1 MRGYFAH
8 SRIAVALFLAMVLSI
23 SSARADETELQ
34 RTWDAARVYLPSTTP
49 AGFVEAGVSDIED
62 RIDPQS
68 PPVALIVYAHGC
80 SGLSRITDS
89 TGRFLAQAGYAVIA
103 PDSFARVDKPK
114 SCDPATHRG
123 GLHRAVLGWRQDE
136 MRHAVEQASLV
147 RSFIDLPVVIMGHSQ
162 GAITVATIEDVPAAA
177 RIVEGWTCHAGWP
190 EYRGLNNEPDQPVLA
205 LVGRDDPWFKTQI
218 LGGDCGA
225 FMKEGDGSRSIV
237 YEKPGYLAGKH
248 WLSVDRAV
256 QQEIL
261 EFLERSLTIWRNRNA
276 G

>member
-1 MRGYFAH
+1 MPGYFAH
-8 SRIAVALFLAMVLSI
+8 SRIVVALFLAMVLSI
-23 SSARADETELQ
+23 SSARADEAELQ
-34 RTWDAARVYLPSTTP
+34 RTWDAARGYLPSTTP

-62 RIDPQS
+62 RIDPHS

-89 TGRFLAQAGYAVIA
+89 TGRFLAQAGYVVIA

-136 MRHAVEQASLV
+136 MRYAVEQASLV
-147 RSFIDLPVVIMGHSQ
+147 LSLSDLPVVIMGHSQ
-162 GAITVATIEDVPAAA
+162 GAITVATIEDVTAAA

-190 EYRGLNNEPDQPVLA
+190 EYHGLNSNPDQPVLA
-205 LVGRDDPWFKTQI
+205 LVGALDPWFKSQV
-218 LGGDCGA
+218 LSGDCGA
-225 FMKEGDGSRSIV
+225 YMSQDNGSRSIV
-237 YEKPGYLAGKH
+237 YQKPDYLADKH

-256 QQEIL
+256 QAEIL
-261 EFLERSLTIWRNRNA
+261 EFLNRSLTTWRNENA